1 MTHDLRQAVQR
12 DGLGHPVTKA
22 VTQIVRA
29 HIDEFGCISVLFD
42 NVAKR
47 TFRQSPFVLPVK
59 G

>member
-22 VTQIVRA
+22 VTQFVKV
-29 HIDEFGCISVLFD
+29 HIDKFGCISILFD

-47 TFRQSPFVLPVK
+47 TFRQSPFCLA
-59 G
+59 